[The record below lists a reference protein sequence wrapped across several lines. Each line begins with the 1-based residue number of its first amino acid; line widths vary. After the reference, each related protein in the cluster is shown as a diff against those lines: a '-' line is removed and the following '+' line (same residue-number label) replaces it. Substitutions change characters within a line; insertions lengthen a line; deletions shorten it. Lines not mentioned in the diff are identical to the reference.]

1 MLGVGVR
8 SSAWREEARK
18 EKRKDPSVLIEPDK
32 ERARTETAEEGG
44 KHDDTYLS

>member
-8 SSAWREEARK
+8 SSAWREEARQ

-32 ERARTETAEEGG
+32 ERVRTETAEEGG
-44 KHDDTYLS
+44 KHADTYLS